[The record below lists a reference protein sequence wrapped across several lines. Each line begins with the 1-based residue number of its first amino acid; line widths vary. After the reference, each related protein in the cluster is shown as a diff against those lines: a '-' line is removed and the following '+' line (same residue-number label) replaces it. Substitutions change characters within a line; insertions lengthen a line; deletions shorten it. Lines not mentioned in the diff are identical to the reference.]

1 MQLPHYLSGIAVNLF
16 HGILAILCPHSI
28 GSHQKVAPLLCFHR
42 MMQSVICQKCLV
54 DPSQIIHIFIYGTL
68 WISPCGVAHG
78 LFHVDKMAFLRW
90 KNTISFYLSAQ
101 IIADLSLAVK
111 HHALQIYPT
120 CNKNIFKTRIF
131 VHFLHFYHA
140 SQIPRQCPGAYLHD
154 TAFCHLTLFI
164 QQFDPHR
171 IFPLR
176 IQAENRHTV
185 LFLLRQFIGK
195 IRAGTFADHR
205 YPDSAGLFRLKQ
217 KKSCQRCLPIWIYH
231 HKQIRKLISS
241 TLQDFF
247 QTGIHTAGFQRRHRQ
262 HRHIGLFPQKL
273 CLLLLLPHFFYS
285 FLQFFCLPLS
295 QCTAL
300 CKLADKNLF
309 AKLYICP
316 FPRFIP
322 CSLYFTHGQLFIP
335 PLNIKGSGLIPL
347 LHIPLRSHL
356 RYPVP
361 VPDYVVLRKWNPF
374 R

>member
-1 MQLPHYLSGIAVNLF
+1 MP
-16 HGILAILCPHSI
+16 
-28 GSHQKVAPLLCFHR
+28 
-42 MMQSVICQKCLV
+42 
-54 DPSQIIHIFIYGTL
+54 
-68 WISPCGVAHG
+68 
-78 LFHVDKMAFLRW
+78 
-90 KNTISFYLSAQ
+90 
-101 IIADLSLAVK
+101 
-111 HHALQIYPT
+111 
-120 CNKNIFKTRIF
+120 
-131 VHFLHFYHA
+131 
-140 SQIPRQCPGAYLHD
+140 
-154 TAFCHLTLFI
+154 
-164 QQFDPHR
+164 
-171 IFPLR
+171 
-176 IQAENRHTV
+176 
-185 LFLLRQFIGK
+185 
-195 IRAGTFADHR
+195 GTFADHR

-316 FPRFIP
+316 IP
-322 CSLYFTHGQLFIP
+322 TLYPMLVVFYSRTTIHSSFEYKRIWSNTFAAHSSTVSFTVSSTS
-335 PLNIKGSGLIPL
+335 SGLC
-347 LHIPLRSHL
+347 
-356 RYPVP
+356 
-361 VPDYVVLRKWNPF
+361 VLRKWNPF